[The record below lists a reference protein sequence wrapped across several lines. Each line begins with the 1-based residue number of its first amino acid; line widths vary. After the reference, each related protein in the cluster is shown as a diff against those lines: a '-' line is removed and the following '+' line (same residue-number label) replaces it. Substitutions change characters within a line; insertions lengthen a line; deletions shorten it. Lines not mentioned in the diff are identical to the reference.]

1 MIMFWL
7 IAHQIAMLT
16 EQEIRHLIQRGE
28 GTRIEFKEA
37 QNGVPATLYDTVSS
51 FLNKEGG
58 IILLGVTD
66 DGDVL
71 GLKEVNLMQLKQNI
85 VTALNNP
92 DILNPPYALPVR
104 DAVYEDA
111 NILYIRVP
119 VSSLVHKH
127 AEIIYDREND
137 SDIRITED
145 RQISDIY
152 FRKRQNF
159 SETQIFPALQ
169 MKDLNQ
175 EVFDK
180 VKRLI
185 SAINTTHPWLTTSNE
200 RILRDVNL
208 LRRDFNTGE
217 EGLTLAAA
225 LVFGKDETIGS
236 ILPAYKLDVMVRREN
251 LDRWD
256 DRLPPLRTNLVDT
269 YIKVLEFIKSK
280 WPEKFFTE
288 GDQRKDLR
296 ELIFRELV
304 ANVIIHREYN
314 TALASEIIIYNDRIE
329 AKNPNKPKFT
339 GPLDLETFNAEPKN
353 PNIRKFF
360 SELNWADEI
369 GSGVKN
375 ITKYLNFYT
384 PGSRPSFIE
393 NDPFITT
400 IPMVVERI
408 EERSEFIVGIAML
421 AIAQLGEERLNILKK
436 LTLNLELKEIADYDL
451 LAMKLVKLWGKKCR
465 ELPGIRF
472 MIKNDVEIEVLRNVG
487 SWEEKS
493 GELLKKRG
501 RVILSTLLLT
511 LSPTSLEDLAN
522 ILNYRSKERYRDDY
536 VKPLKD
542 NNLVAYTIPDTPN
555 DPNQAYVITQR
566 GKDLIGGHLI

>member
-1 MIMFWL
+1 
-7 IAHQIAMLT
+7 MLT
-16 EQEIRHLIQRGE
+16 VDEIRRILRKGE
-28 GTRIEFKEA
+28 GPRIEFKEA
-37 QNGVPATLYDTVSS
+37 QNGVPDTLYDTGSA

-58 IILLGVTD
+58 ITLLGVTD
-66 DGDVL
+66 DGVVL
-71 GLKEVNLMQLKQNI
+71 GLEEANLMQLKQNI

-92 DILNPPYALPVR
+92 DVINPPYALPVR
-104 DAVYEDA
+104 EAEYDGKK
-111 NILYIRVP
+111 ILYIRVP

-127 AEIIYDREND
+127 AGFIYDREND
-137 SDIRITED
+137 SDIRITDD

-169 MKDLNQ
+169 MEDLNQ
-175 EVFDK
+175 EVFVK
-180 VKRLI
+180 VKRLLA
-185 SAINTTHPWLTTSNE
+185 AINTTHPWLTASNE
-200 RILRDVNL
+200 RILRDVNF
-208 LRRDFNTGE
+208 LRKDYNTGE

-225 LVFGKDETIGS
+225 LVFGKDETIGNL
-236 ILPAYKLDVMVRREN
+236 LPAYKLDVMVRREN

-269 YIKVLEFIKSK
+269 YLKVLEFVKTK

-314 TALASEIIIYNDRIE
+314 TALASEIIIYNDRVE
-329 AKNPNKPKFT
+329 AKNPNKPRFT
-339 GPLDLETFNAEPKN
+339 GPLNLETFNAEPKN

-384 PGSRPSFIE
+384 HGSRPSFIE

-408 EERSEFIVGIAML
+408 EERSEMIIGIAML
-421 AIAQLGEERLNILKK
+421 SIAQLGEERLNILKN
-436 LTLNLELKEIADYDL
+436 LTLNLELKDIADYDL
-451 LAMKLVKLWGKKCR
+451 LAMKLVKLWEEKSG
-465 ELPGIRF
+465 ELQGIRF
-472 MIKNDVEIEVLRNVG
+472 LINNDIELEVLKNAG

-511 LSPTSLEDLAN
+511 LLPTTLEELAN
-522 ILNYRSKERYRDDY
+522 ILEYRSKERYRDDY
-536 VKPLKD
+536 VKSLRD
-542 NNLVAYTIPDTPN
+542 NNLIAYTIPDTPN

-566 GKDLIGGHLI
+566 GKDLLGGHLI